1 MDKLKQHL
9 RAHREQLD
17 IDEPGDAVW
26 LNVEAAAPVV
36 KKLSPVALLYRY
48 AAVLLVAAGLSIG
61 ILLLLPNRASI
72 KNADAFA
79 FVMPALPGNNKKQ
92 QPILPS
98 TGPVTQPAS
107 EKKSLAKNKK
117 PARIDPYE
125 LLGSFSNNY
134 TQLVKLQL
142 KSIRATPVWGEEPGY
157 FNDFKS
163 SLEQMDAD
171 EAALRKII
179 KRDGLDEHLLE
190 QVIHIYQQ
198 KLDLLK
204 TLKSEIGKVNGS
216 SKPANAD
223 SLKSYFINI

>member
-17 IDEPGDAVW
+17 IDAPGDAVW
-26 LNVEAAAPVV
+26 LNVKAAAPVV

-61 ILLLLPNRASI
+61 ILLLLQNSVPV
-72 KNADAFA
+72 KNAGAVA
-79 FVMPALPGNNKKQ
+79 FVMPALPATNKKQ
-92 QPILPS
+92 QPVLPS
-98 TGPVTQPAS
+98 TEPVAQPGS
-107 EKKSLAKNKK
+107 EKKSLANNKK

-134 TQLVKLQL
+134 AQLVKLQL
-142 KSIRATPVWGEEPGY
+142 KSIRNTPVWGEETGY

-171 EAALRKII
+171 EAALRSVI
-179 KRDGLDEHLLE
+179 KKNGLDEHLLE

-216 SKPANAD
+216 RKPANAD

>member
-17 IDEPGDAVW
+17 IDEPGEATW
-26 LNVEAAAPVV
+26 LNIRAAAPVV

-48 AAVLLVAAGLSIG
+48 AAVLLVVTGLAIG
-61 ILLLLPNRASI
+61 IRVLFQYKQPI

-79 FVMPALPGNNKKQ
+79 FVTPVLSNNKKQ
-92 QPILPS
+92 PHPSFPS
-98 TGPVTQPAS
+98 TAPGTQTDPA
-107 EKKSLAKNKK
+107 KKTLARNKK
-117 PARIDPYE
+117 TARIDPYE

-134 TQLVKLQL
+134 AQLVKLQL
-142 KSIRATPVWGEEPGY
+142 KSIRATPVWGEEPSY
-157 FNDFKS
+157 FSDFKS

-171 EAALRKII
+171 EAALRII
-179 KRDGLDEHLLE
+179 IQKNGLDEHLLE
-190 QVIHIYQQ
+190 QVINIYQQ

-216 SKPANAD
+216 PKPANAD

>member
-17 IDEPGDAVW
+17 IDEPGETTW
-26 LNVEAAAPVV
+26 LNIQAATPVV

-48 AAVLLVAAGLSIG
+48 AAVLLVVTGLTIG
-61 ILLLLPNRASI
+61 IRLLLQNKQPL

-79 FVMPALPGNNKKQ
+79 FVTPVLSNNKKQ
-92 QPILPS
+92 PHTSFPS
-98 TGPVTQPAS
+98 IAPETQYDPA
-107 EKKSLAKNKK
+107 KKSLANNKK

-134 TQLVKLQL
+134 AQLVKLQL
-142 KSIRATPVWGEEPGY
+142 KSIRATPVWGEEPSY
-157 FNDFKS
+157 FSDFKF

-190 QVIHIYQQ
+190 QVINIYQQ

-216 SKPANAD
+216 PKPANAD